1 MATLRV
7 SHRRPGRRLATLP
20 VAALFAALTVGA
32 AFEDPTCP
40 HHEPS
45 GGVAP
50 RAMPA
55 THATHAAH
63 AAHPGHATHGDHAGH
78 AGHADHAHDDEERPC
93 TCAGFCIVAGIVA
106 PPAAPPA
113 PPAQAAPFTGAAPA
127 PQPAAP
133 PARRPADFLPLPN
146 APPPSRLS

>member
-50 RAMPA
+50 
-55 THATHAAH
+55 HAPPLAHAAH
-63 AAHPGHATHGDHAGH
+63 AEHAPHTD
-78 AGHADHAHDDEERPC
+78 HADHAHDDEERPC
-93 TCAGFCIVAGIVA
+93 ACAGFCSVAGIVA
-106 PPAAPPA
+106 PPAAPPV
-113 PPAQAAPFTGAAPA
+113 PPALAAPFTGAAPA